1 MANEST
7 STFKMST
14 FFKTH
19 GIALLS
25 FLLISCVFYYPALQG
40 KVLEQSDIIQYN
52 GMAHSRNELRA
63 AGEESYYTQNAFGG
77 MPTYQLGAQYA
88 YQGVKMLDRVIRFLP
103 RPIDYLFLYL
113 ISFYLLLSSLK
124 IDFRLSMLGSI
135 AFSLA
140 TYHLII
146 IEVGHNSK
154 AHAIGYFPL
163 VLASLFYLF
172 RTRKII
178 LPTLFLTVSMA
189 LELVA
194 NHYQMTYYLFMLIGV
209 YLLFKAYEAL
219 TTKESE
225 VFLKRL
231 GVFIVSVFWAVLLN
245 ASTIFATRQ
254 YAQFSTRSTPEISME
269 GASTN
274 AGLSFD
280 YITTYSYGI
289 AESFNL
295 FIPRLFGGSNSE
307 PLPKGSRLEQLLEKY
322 NVGPAEIESFT
333 SNAPLY
339 FGSQPIVAAPAYL
352 GASVLFLF
360 VLGLLT
366 LSFKDYKWLY
376 FSMIMALLLSF
387 GKNLSFLSHLFV
399 DYFPLYNKFR
409 AVSSIQVL
417 LSFSVPIIAVLGL
430 RKWLLSPSTQSLI
443 RALMV
448 SLIIIGVGAL
458 LPFILGFSGVND
470 ISYESAYGQEF
481 MDALR
486 SDRTALALKDSL
498 RSFLIILVVCTV
510 LYLYSRRLKD
520 ALIYLV
526 LAAVLLDLGG
536 VAYRYT
542 SVDHFQSKREF
553 QNPIPLTDA
562 DKDIQ
567 SDSTYFRVFNL
578 NEGLNGA
585 TTAYHH
591 RSIGGYHA
599 AKPAY
604 ISQIFD
610 YHIANENYEVLDL
623 LNIKYL
629 ISNDEEGRRIASPY
643 PSSKGPIWVA
653 KSIDYQPSLKESF
666 LNLPLIS
673 QTESIEINELFS
685 FDYEEHRTLSEVEWV
700 AVSSFKENQISYRYQ
715 LDSPAFVVFSEWYY
729 SPSPEDW
736 VLRTSKGESLK
747 IYRTNYSFMG
757 AMLPEGQGEITLSF
771 EPKIVSQTLWIRV
784 IAQIGLLA
792 LVIVAIIIYRGKAE

>member
-1 MANEST
+1 MAIEST
-7 STFKMST
+7 TTFKRST

-19 GIALLS
+19 GVALLF
-25 FLLISCVFYYPALQG
+25 FLLLSCVFYYPALQG

-52 GMAHSRNELRA
+52 GMAHLRNELRA

-88 YQGVKMLDRVIRFLP
+88 YQGIKTIDRLIRFLP

-113 ISFYLLLSSLK
+113 ISFYILLSSLK
-124 IDFRLSMLGSI
+124 IDFKLSILGSL

-163 VLASLFYLF
+163 VLASLLYLF
-172 RTRKII
+172 RSRKII
-178 LPTLFLTVSMA
+178 LPTLFLTLSMA
-189 LELVA
+189 LELAA
-194 NHYQMTYYLFMLIGV
+194 NHYQMTYYLFMLIGM
-209 YLLFKAYEAL
+209 YLLFRAYQAI
-219 TTKESE
+219 TVKEG
-225 VFLKRL
+225 VLFLKRL
-231 GVFIVSVFWAVLLN
+231 GVFIVSVSWAVLLN

-254 YAQFSTRSTPEISME
+254 YAQFSTRSTPEISIE

-274 AGLSFD
+274 SGLSFD
-280 YITTYSYGI
+280 YITAYSYGI

-307 PLPKGSRLEQLLEKY
+307 RLPKGSHLELLLKKY
-322 NVGPAEIESFT
+322 NLSPTEIENFT
-333 SNAPLY
+333 NSSPLY

-352 GASVLFLF
+352 GASVLLLF
-360 VLGLLT
+360 VLGLIT

-376 FSMIMALLLSF
+376 FSMLLALFLSF
-387 GKNLSFLSHLFV
+387 GKNLSFLSHLFI

-409 AVSSIQVL
+409 AVSSIQVI
-417 LSFSVPIIAVLGL
+417 LSFTVPIIAVLGL
-430 RKWLLSPSTQSLI
+430 RKWLSSPSTQSLM
-443 RALMV
+443 RALIICLIV
-448 SLIIIGVGAL
+448 ISLGTL
-458 LPFILGFSGVND
+458 LPFTLGFSGAND
-470 ISYESAYGQEF
+470 ISYESAYGPEF
-481 MDALR
+481 MEALR

-510 LYLYSRRLKD
+510 LYIYSKRLKEV
-520 ALIYLV
+520 LLYLV
-526 LAAVLLDLGG
+526 VGAVLLDLGG

-562 DKDIQ
+562 DKEIQ
-567 SDSTYFRVFNL
+567 SDNGYYRVFNL

-599 AKPAY
+599 AKPAF
-604 ISQIFD
+604 ISQIFE

-629 ISNDEEGRRIASPY
+629 ISNDEEGRIASSY
-643 PSSKGPIWVA
+643 PNSKGPVWIA
-653 KSIDYQPSLKESF
+653 RSIDYQPSLKESF

-673 QTESIEINELFS
+673 QSESIEINEPFS
-685 FDYEEHRTLSEVEWV
+685 FDYEENRALSKHEFVE
-700 AVSSFKENQISYRYQ
+700 VSSFKESQISYRYR
-715 LDSPAFVVFSEWYY
+715 LESPAFVIFSEWYY

-736 VLRTSKGESLK
+736 VLRRSNGESQK
-747 IYRTNYSFMG
+747 IYRTNYAFMG
-757 AMLPEGQGEITLSF
+757 AMLPEGEGEITLSF
-771 EPKIVSQTLWIRV
+771 EPKIISQTLWIRI

-792 LVIVAIIIYRGKAE
+792 LFLVAIVVYRGKAE

>member
-1 MANEST
+1 MAIEST
-7 STFKMST
+7 TTFKMST
-14 FFKTH
+14 FLRTH

-25 FLLISCVFYYPALQG
+25 FLVISCVFYYPALQG

-52 GMAHSRNELRA
+52 GMAHLRNELRA

-88 YQGVKMLDRVIRFLP
+88 YQGVKAIDRLIRFLP

-113 ISFYLLLSSLK
+113 ISFYILLSTLK
-124 IDFRLSMLGSI
+124 IDFKLSMLGSL

-163 VLASLFYLF
+163 VLASLLYLF
-172 RTRKII
+172 RSRKII
-178 LPTLFLTVSMA
+178 LPTLFLTLSMA
-189 LELVA
+189 LELAA
-194 NHYQMTYYLFMLIGV
+194 NHYQMTYYLFMLIGM
-209 YLLFKAYEAL
+209 YLLFRAYQAI
-219 TTKESE
+219 TVKEG
-225 VFLKRL
+225 VLFLKRL
-231 GVFIVSVFWAVLLN
+231 GVFIVSVSWAVLLN

-254 YAQFSTRSTPEISME
+254 YAQFSTRSTPEISIE

-274 AGLSFD
+274 SGLSFD
-280 YITTYSYGI
+280 YITAYSYGI

-307 PLPKGSRLEQLLEKY
+307 RLPKGSHLELLLKKY
-322 NVGPAEIESFT
+322 NLSPTEIENFT
-333 SNAPLY
+333 NSSPLY

-352 GASVLFLF
+352 GASVLLLF
-360 VLGLLT
+360 VLGLIT

-376 FSMIMALLLSF
+376 FSMLLALFLSF

-409 AVSSIQVL
+409 AVSSIQVI
-417 LSFSVPIIAVLGL
+417 LSFTVPIIAVLGL
-430 RKWLLSPSTQSLI
+430 RKWLSSPSTQSLMK
-443 RALMV
+443 ALII
-448 SLIIIGVGAL
+448 SLIVISLGIL
-458 LPFILGFSGVND
+458 LPFTLGFSGAND
-470 ISYESAYGQEF
+470 ISYESAYGPEF

-486 SDRTALALKDSL
+486 SDRTVLALKDSL

-510 LYLYSRRLKD
+510 LYIYSKRLKEV
-520 ALIYLV
+520 LLYLV
-526 LAAVLLDLGG
+526 VGAVLLDLGG

-562 DKDIQ
+562 DKEIQ
-567 SDSTYFRVFNL
+567 SDNGYYRVFNL

-599 AKPAY
+599 AKPAF
-604 ISQIFD
+604 ISQIFE

-629 ISNDEEGRRIASPY
+629 ISNDEEGRIASSY
-643 PSSKGPIWVA
+643 PNSKGPVWIA
-653 KSIDYQPSLKESF
+653 RSIDYQPSLKESF

-673 QTESIEINELFS
+673 QSESIEINEPFS
-685 FDYEEHRTLSEVEWV
+685 FDYEENRAFSEHEFVE
-700 AVSSFKENQISYRYQ
+700 VSSFKESQISYRYR
-715 LDSPAFVVFSEWYY
+715 LESPAFVIFSEWYY

-736 VLRTSKGESLK
+736 VLRRNNGESLK
-747 IYRTNYSFMG
+747 IYRTNYAFMG
-757 AMLPEGQGEITLSF
+757 AMLSEGEGDVTLSF
-771 EPKIVSQTLWIRV
+771 EPKIISQTLWIRI

-792 LVIVAIIIYRGKAE
+792 LFLVAIVVYRGKAE

>member
-1 MANEST
+1 MAIEST
-7 STFKMST
+7 TTFKMST
-14 FFKTH
+14 FLRTH

-52 GMAHSRNELRA
+52 GMAHLRNELRA

-88 YQGVKMLDRVIRFLP
+88 YQGVKALDRAIRFLP

-113 ISFYLLLSSLK
+113 ISFYILLSSLK
-124 IDFRLSMLGSI
+124 IDFRLSMLGSL

-140 TYHLII
+140 TYHIII

-163 VLASLFYLF
+163 VLASLLYLF
-172 RTRKII
+172 RSRKIL
-178 LPTLFLTVSMA
+178 LPALFLTLSIA

-209 YLLFKAYEAL
+209 YLLFKAYEAI
-219 TTKESE
+219 TAQEGG

-231 GVFIVSVFWAVLLN
+231 GVFTLSAIWAVLLN

-254 YAQFSTRSTPEISME
+254 YAEFSTRSTPEISID

-274 AGLSFD
+274 SGLSFD

-307 PLPKGSRLEQLLEKY
+307 RLPKGSHLELLLKRY
-322 NVGPAEIESFT
+322 NLGSAEIENFT
-333 SNAPLY
+333 NSAPLY

-352 GASVLFLF
+352 GASVFLLF
-360 VLGLLT
+360 VLGLFT

-376 FSMIMALLLSF
+376 IAMLLALLLSF
-387 GKNLSFLSHLFV
+387 GKNFSFLSHFFV

-409 AVSSIQVL
+409 AVSSIQVI
-417 LSFSVPIIAVLGL
+417 LSFTVPIIAVLGL
-430 RKWLLSPSTQSLI
+430 RKWLSAPSTQTLT
-443 RALMV
+443 RALMI

-458 LPFILGFSGVND
+458 LPFTLGFSGVND
-470 ISYESAYGQEF
+470 ISYETAYGPEF
-481 MDALR
+481 MEALR

-498 RSFLIILVVCTV
+498 RSFLIVLIVCTV
-510 LYLYSRRLKD
+510 LYLYSKRLNG

-526 LAAVLLDLGG
+526 VGAVLLDLGG

-562 DKDIQ
+562 DKNIQ
-567 SDSTYFRVFNL
+567 SDRSYYRVFNL

-599 AKPAY
+599 AKPAF

-629 ISNDEEGRRIASPY
+629 ISNDEEGRKIASTY
-643 PSSKGPIWVA
+643 PSSKGAIWVA
-653 KSIDYQPSLKESF
+653 KSMDYQPSLQESF

-673 QTESIEINELFS
+673 QSESIEINEPFS
-685 FDYEEHRTLSEVEWV
+685 FDYEENRTLSELEFVE
-700 AVSSFKENQISYRYQ
+700 VSSFKENQISYRYR

-736 VLRTSKGESLK
+736 VLRTNTGESLK
-747 IYRTNYSFMG
+747 IFRTNYSFMG
-757 AMLPEGQGEITLSF
+757 AMLSEGEGEITLSF
-771 EPKIVSQTLWIRV
+771 EPKIVSQTLWIRI
-784 IAQIGLLA
+784 IAQMGLLA
-792 LVIVAIIIYRGKAE
+792 LIAVTIIVYRGKAE

>member
-1 MANEST
+1 MAIEST
-7 STFKMST
+7 TTFKRST

-19 GIALLS
+19 GVALLF
-25 FLLISCVFYYPALQG
+25 FLLLSCVFYYPALQG

-52 GMAHSRNELRA
+52 GMAHLRNELRA

-88 YQGVKMLDRVIRFLP
+88 YQGIKTIDRLIRFLP

-113 ISFYLLLSSLK
+113 ISFYILLSSLK
-124 IDFRLSMLGSI
+124 IDFKLSILGSL

-163 VLASLFYLF
+163 VLASLLYLF
-172 RTRKII
+172 RSRKII
-178 LPTLFLTVSMA
+178 LPTLFLTLSMA
-189 LELVA
+189 LELAA
-194 NHYQMTYYLFMLIGV
+194 NHYQMTYYLFMLIGM
-209 YLLFKAYEAL
+209 YLLFRAYQAI
-219 TTKESE
+219 TVKEG
-225 VFLKRL
+225 VLFLKRL
-231 GVFIVSVFWAVLLN
+231 GVFIVSVSWAVLLN

-254 YAQFSTRSTPEISME
+254 YAQFSTRSTPEISIE

-274 AGLSFD
+274 SGLSFD
-280 YITTYSYGI
+280 YITAYSYGI

-307 PLPKGSRLEQLLEKY
+307 RLPKGSHLELLLKKY
-322 NVGPAEIESFT
+322 NLSPTEIENFT
-333 SNAPLY
+333 NSSPLY
-339 FGSQPIVAAPAYL
+339 FGSQPIVASPAYL
-352 GASVLFLF
+352 GASVLLLF
-360 VLGLLT
+360 VLGLIT

-376 FSMIMALLLSF
+376 FSMLLALFLSF
-387 GKNLSFLSHLFV
+387 GKNLSFLSHLFI

-409 AVSSIQVL
+409 AVSSIQVI
-417 LSFSVPIIAVLGL
+417 LSFTVPIIAVLGL
-430 RKWLLSPSTQSLI
+430 RKWLSSPSTQSLMK
-443 RALMV
+443 ALII
-448 SLIIIGVGAL
+448 SLIVISLGTL
-458 LPFILGFSGVND
+458 LPFTLGFSGAND
-470 ISYESAYGQEF
+470 ISYESAYGPEF

-510 LYLYSRRLKD
+510 LYIYSKRLKEV
-520 ALIYLV
+520 LLYLV
-526 LAAVLLDLGG
+526 VGAVLLDLGG

-562 DKDIQ
+562 DKEIQ
-567 SDSTYFRVFNL
+567 SDNGYYRVFNL

-599 AKPAY
+599 AKPAF
-604 ISQIFD
+604 ISQIFE

-629 ISNDEEGRRIASPY
+629 ISNDEEGRIASSY
-643 PSSKGPIWVA
+643 PNSKGPVWIA
-653 KSIDYQPSLKESF
+653 RSIDYQPSLKESF

-673 QTESIEINELFS
+673 QSESIEINEPFS
-685 FDYEEHRTLSEVEWV
+685 FDYEENRALSKHEFVE
-700 AVSSFKENQISYRYQ
+700 VSSFKESQISYRYR
-715 LDSPAFVVFSEWYY
+715 LESPAFVIFSEWYY

-736 VLRTSKGESLK
+736 VLRRNNGESLK
-747 IYRTNYSFMG
+747 IYRTNYAFMG
-757 AMLPEGQGEITLSF
+757 AMLSEGEGEITLSF
-771 EPKIVSQTLWIRV
+771 EPKIISQTLWIRI

-792 LVIVAIIIYRGKAE
+792 LFLVAIVVYRGKAE

>member
-1 MANEST
+1 MAIEST
-7 STFKMST
+7 TTFKRST

-19 GIALLS
+19 GVALLF
-25 FLLISCVFYYPALQG
+25 FLLLSCVFYYPALQG

-52 GMAHSRNELRA
+52 GMAHLRNELRA

-88 YQGVKMLDRVIRFLP
+88 YQGIKTIDRLIRFLP

-113 ISFYLLLSSLK
+113 ISFYILLSSLK
-124 IDFRLSMLGSI
+124 IDFKLSILGSL

-163 VLASLFYLF
+163 VLASLLYLF
-172 RTRKII
+172 RSRKII
-178 LPTLFLTVSMA
+178 LPTLFLTLSMA
-189 LELVA
+189 LELAA
-194 NHYQMTYYLFMLIGV
+194 NHYQMTYYLFMLIGM
-209 YLLFKAYEAL
+209 YLLFRAYQAI
-219 TTKESE
+219 TVKEG
-225 VFLKRL
+225 VLFLKRL
-231 GVFIVSVFWAVLLN
+231 GVFIVSVSWAVLLN

-254 YAQFSTRSTPEISME
+254 YAQFSTRSTPEISIE

-274 AGLSFD
+274 SGLSFD
-280 YITTYSYGI
+280 YITAYSYGI

-307 PLPKGSRLEQLLEKY
+307 RLPKGSHLELLLKKY
-322 NVGPAEIESFT
+322 NLSPTEIENFT
-333 SNAPLY
+333 NSSPLY

-352 GASVLFLF
+352 GASVLLLF
-360 VLGLLT
+360 ILGLIT

-376 FSMIMALLLSF
+376 FSMLLALFLSF
-387 GKNLSFLSHLFV
+387 GKNLSFLSHLFI

-409 AVSSIQVL
+409 AVSSIQVI
-417 LSFSVPIIAVLGL
+417 LSFTVPIIAVLGL
-430 RKWLLSPSTQSLI
+430 RKWLSSPSTQSLMK
-443 RALMV
+443 ALII
-448 SLIIIGVGAL
+448 SLIVISLGTL
-458 LPFILGFSGVND
+458 LPFTLGFSGAND
-470 ISYESAYGQEF
+470 ISYESAYGPEF
-481 MDALR
+481 MEALR

-510 LYLYSRRLKD
+510 LYIYSKRLKEV
-520 ALIYLV
+520 LLYLV
-526 LAAVLLDLGG
+526 VGAVLLDLGG

-562 DKDIQ
+562 DKEIQ
-567 SDSTYFRVFNL
+567 SDNGYYRVFNL

-599 AKPAY
+599 AKPAF
-604 ISQIFD
+604 ISQIFE

-629 ISNDEEGRRIASPY
+629 ISNDEEGRIASSY
-643 PSSKGPIWVA
+643 PNSKGPVWIA
-653 KSIDYQPSLKESF
+653 RSIDYQPSLKESF

-673 QTESIEINELFS
+673 QSESIEINEPFS
-685 FDYEEHRTLSEVEWV
+685 FDYEENRTLSEHEFVE
-700 AVSSFKENQISYRYQ
+700 VSSFKESKISYRYR
-715 LDSPAFVVFSEWYY
+715 LDSPAFVIFSEWYY

-736 VLRTSKGESLK
+736 VLRRSNGESQK
-747 IYRTNYSFMG
+747 IYRTNYAFMG
-757 AMLPEGQGEITLSF
+757 AMLSEGEGEITLSF
-771 EPKIVSQTLWIRV
+771 EPKIISQTLWIRI

-792 LVIVAIIIYRGKAE
+792 LFLVAIVVYRGKAE

>member
-1 MANEST
+1 MAIEST
-7 STFKMST
+7 TTFKRST

-19 GIALLS
+19 GVALLF
-25 FLLISCVFYYPALQG
+25 FLLLSCVFYYPALQG

-52 GMAHSRNELRA
+52 GMAHLRNELRA

-88 YQGVKMLDRVIRFLP
+88 YQGIKTIDRLIRFLP

-113 ISFYLLLSSLK
+113 ISFYILLSSLK
-124 IDFRLSMLGSI
+124 IDFKLSILGSL

-163 VLASLFYLF
+163 VLASLLYLF
-172 RTRKII
+172 RSRKII
-178 LPTLFLTVSMA
+178 LPTLFLTLSMA
-189 LELVA
+189 LELAA
-194 NHYQMTYYLFMLIGV
+194 NHYQMTYYLFMLIGM
-209 YLLFKAYEAL
+209 YLLFRAYQAI
-219 TTKESE
+219 TVKEG
-225 VFLKRL
+225 VLFLKRL
-231 GVFIVSVFWAVLLN
+231 GVFIVSVSWAVLLN

-254 YAQFSTRSTPEISME
+254 YAQFSTRSTPEISIE

-274 AGLSFD
+274 SGLSFD
-280 YITTYSYGI
+280 YITAYSYGI

-307 PLPKGSRLEQLLEKY
+307 RLPKGSHLELLLKKY
-322 NVGPAEIESFT
+322 NLSPTEIENFT
-333 SNAPLY
+333 NSSPLY

-352 GASVLFLF
+352 GASVLLLF
-360 VLGLLT
+360 VLGLIT

-376 FSMIMALLLSF
+376 FSMLLALFLSF

-409 AVSSIQVL
+409 AVSSIQVI
-417 LSFSVPIIAVLGL
+417 LSFTVPIIAVLGL
-430 RKWLLSPSTQSLI
+430 RKWLSSPSTQSLMK
-443 RALMV
+443 ALII
-448 SLIIIGVGAL
+448 SLIVISLGIL
-458 LPFILGFSGVND
+458 LPFTLGFSGAND
-470 ISYESAYGQEF
+470 ISYESAYGPEF

-510 LYLYSRRLKD
+510 LYIYSKRLKEV
-520 ALIYLV
+520 LLYLV
-526 LAAVLLDLGG
+526 VGAVLLDLGG

-562 DKDIQ
+562 DKEIQ
-567 SDSTYFRVFNL
+567 SDNGYYRVFNL

-599 AKPAY
+599 AKPAF
-604 ISQIFD
+604 ISQIFE

-629 ISNDEEGRRIASPY
+629 ISNDEEGRIASSY
-643 PSSKGPIWVA
+643 PNSKGPVWIA
-653 KSIDYQPSLKESF
+653 RSIDYQPSLKESF

-673 QTESIEINELFS
+673 QSESIEINEPFS
-685 FDYEEHRTLSEVEWV
+685 FDYEENRAFSKHEFVE
-700 AVSSFKENQISYRYQ
+700 VSSFKESQISYRYR
-715 LDSPAFVVFSEWYY
+715 LESPAFVIFSEWYY

-736 VLRTSKGESLK
+736 VLRRDNGESLK
-747 IYRTNYSFMG
+747 IYRTNYAFMG
-757 AMLPEGQGEITLSF
+757 AMLSEGEGDVTLSF
-771 EPKIVSQTLWIRV
+771 EPKIISQTLWIRI

-792 LVIVAIIIYRGKAE
+792 LFLVAIVVYRGKAE

>member
-25 FLLISCVFYYPALQG
+25 FLLISCIFYYPALQG

-88 YQGVKMLDRVIRFLP
+88 YQGVKTLDRIIRFLP

-146 IEVGHNSK
+146 IEVGHNAK

-163 VLASLFYLF
+163 VLASLLYLF
-172 RTRKII
+172 RSRKFI
-178 LPTLFLTVSMA
+178 LPTLFLTLSMA

-209 YLLFKAYEAL
+209 YLLFKAYEAI
-219 TTKESE
+219 TAKEG
-225 VFLKRL
+225 VVYLKRI
-231 GVFIVSVFWAVLLN
+231 GVFIVSILWAVLLN

-254 YAQFSTRSTPEISME
+254 YAQFSTRSTPEISLE

-274 AGLSFD
+274 SGLSFE

-307 PLPKGSRLEQLLEKY
+307 PLPKGSHLELLLKKY
-322 NVGPAEIESFT
+322 NIGPAEIENFT

-360 VLGLLT
+360 VLGLIT

-376 FSMIMALLLSF
+376 FSMIMALFLSF

-409 AVSSIQVL
+409 AVSSIQVI

-430 RKWLLSPSTQSLI
+430 RKWLMSPSTQSLI
-443 RALMV
+443 KALMI
-448 SLIIIGVGAL
+448 SLIIIGVGTL
-458 LPFILGFSGVND
+458 LPFIIGFSGVND
-470 ISYESAYGQEF
+470 ISYESAYGPEF

-486 SDRTALALKDSL
+486 SDRTELALKDSL
-498 RSFLIILVVCTV
+498 RSFL
-510 LYLYSRRLKD
+510 
-520 ALIYLV
+520 
-526 LAAVLLDLGG
+526 
-536 VAYRYT
+536 
-542 SVDHFQSKREF
+542 
-553 QNPIPLTDA
+553 
-562 DKDIQ
+562 
-567 SDSTYFRVFNL
+567 
-578 NEGLNGA
+578 
-585 TTAYHH
+585 
-591 RSIGGYHA
+591 
-599 AKPAY
+599 
-604 ISQIFD
+604 
-610 YHIANENYEVLDL
+610 
-623 LNIKYL
+623 
-629 ISNDEEGRRIASPY
+629 
-643 PSSKGPIWVA
+643 
-653 KSIDYQPSLKESF
+653 SF
-666 LNLPLIS
+666 
-673 QTESIEINELFS
+673 
-685 FDYEEHRTLSEVEWV
+685 
-700 AVSSFKENQISYRYQ
+700 
-715 LDSPAFVVFSEWYY
+715 
-729 SPSPEDW
+729 
-736 VLRTSKGESLK
+736 
-747 IYRTNYSFMG
+747 
-757 AMLPEGQGEITLSF
+757 
-771 EPKIVSQTLWIRV
+771 
-784 IAQIGLLA
+784 
-792 LVIVAIIIYRGKAE
+792 

>member
-1 MANEST
+1 MAIEST
-7 STFKMST
+7 TTFKRST

-19 GIALLS
+19 GVALLF
-25 FLLISCVFYYPALQG
+25 FLLLSCVFYYPALQG

-52 GMAHSRNELRA
+52 GMAHLRNELRA

-88 YQGVKMLDRVIRFLP
+88 YQGIKTIDRLIRFLP

-113 ISFYLLLSSLK
+113 ISFYILLSSLK
-124 IDFRLSMLGSI
+124 IDFKLSILGSL

-163 VLASLFYLF
+163 VLASLLYLF
-172 RTRKII
+172 RSRKII
-178 LPTLFLTVSMA
+178 LPTLFLTLSMA
-189 LELVA
+189 LELAA
-194 NHYQMTYYLFMLIGV
+194 NHYQMTYYLFMLIGM
-209 YLLFKAYEAL
+209 YLLFRAYQAI
-219 TTKESE
+219 TVKEG
-225 VFLKRL
+225 VLFLKRL
-231 GVFIVSVFWAVLLN
+231 GVFIVSVSWAVLLN

-254 YAQFSTRSTPEISME
+254 YAQFSTRSTPEISIE

-274 AGLSFD
+274 SGLSFD
-280 YITTYSYGI
+280 YITAYSYGI

-307 PLPKGSRLEQLLEKY
+307 RLPKGSHLELLLKKY
-322 NVGPAEIESFT
+322 NLSPTEIENFT
-333 SNAPLY
+333 NSSPLY

-352 GASVLFLF
+352 GASVLLLF
-360 VLGLLT
+360 ILGLIT

-376 FSMIMALLLSF
+376 FSMLLALFLSF
-387 GKNLSFLSHLFV
+387 GKNLSFLSHLFI

-409 AVSSIQVL
+409 AVSSIQVI
-417 LSFSVPIIAVLGL
+417 LSFTVPIIAVLGL
-430 RKWLLSPSTQSLI
+430 RKWLSSPSTQSLMK
-443 RALMV
+443 ALII
-448 SLIIIGVGAL
+448 SLILISLGIL
-458 LPFILGFSGVND
+458 LPFTLGFSGAND
-470 ISYESAYGQEF
+470 ISYESAYGPEF

-498 RSFLIILVVCTV
+498 RSFLIILVICTV
-510 LYLYSRRLKD
+510 LYIYSKRLKEV
-520 ALIYLV
+520 LIYLV
-526 LAAVLLDLGG
+526 VGAVLFDLGG

-562 DKDIQ
+562 DKEIQ
-567 SDSTYFRVFNL
+567 SDNGYYRVFNL

-599 AKPAY
+599 AKPAF
-604 ISQIFD
+604 ISQIFE

-629 ISNDEEGRRIASPY
+629 ISNDEEGRIASSY
-643 PSSKGPIWVA
+643 PNSKGPVWIA
-653 KSIDYQPSLKESF
+653 RSIDYQPSLKESF

-673 QTESIEINELFS
+673 QSESIEINEPFS
-685 FDYEEHRTLSEVEWV
+685 FDYEENRALSKHEFVE
-700 AVSSFKENQISYRYQ
+700 VSSFKESQISYRYR
-715 LDSPAFVVFSEWYY
+715 LESPAFVIFSEWYY

-736 VLRTSKGESLK
+736 VLRRNNGESLK
-747 IYRTNYSFMG
+747 IYRTNYAFMG
-757 AMLPEGQGEITLSF
+757 AMLSEGEGEITLSF
-771 EPKIVSQTLWIRV
+771 EPKIISQTLWIRI

-792 LVIVAIIIYRGKAE
+792 LFLVAIVVYRGKAE

>member
-1 MANEST
+1 MAIEST
-7 STFKMST
+7 TTFKRST

-19 GIALLS
+19 GVALLF
-25 FLLISCVFYYPALQG
+25 FLLLSCVFYYPALQG

-52 GMAHSRNELRA
+52 GMAHLRNELRA

-88 YQGVKMLDRVIRFLP
+88 YQGVKTLDRLIRFLP

-113 ISFYLLLSSLK
+113 ITFYILLSSLK
-124 IDFRLSMLGSI
+124 IDFKLSILGSL

-163 VLASLFYLF
+163 VLASLLYLF
-172 RTRKII
+172 RSRKII
-178 LPTLFLTVSMA
+178 LPTLFLTLSMA
-189 LELVA
+189 LELAA
-194 NHYQMTYYLFMLIGV
+194 NHYQMTYYLFMLIGM
-209 YLLFKAYEAL
+209 YLLFRAYQAI
-219 TTKESE
+219 TVKEG
-225 VFLKRL
+225 VLFLKRL
-231 GVFIVSVFWAVLLN
+231 GVFIVSVSWAVLLN

-254 YAQFSTRSTPEISME
+254 YAQFSTRSTPEISIE

-274 AGLSFD
+274 SGLSFD
-280 YITTYSYGI
+280 YITAYSYGI

-307 PLPKGSRLEQLLEKY
+307 RLPKGSHLELLLKKY
-322 NVGPAEIESFT
+322 NLSPTEIENFT
-333 SNAPLY
+333 NSSPLY

-352 GASVLFLF
+352 GASVLLLF
-360 VLGLLT
+360 VLGLIT

-376 FSMIMALLLSF
+376 FSMLLALFLSF
-387 GKNLSFLSHLFV
+387 GKNLSFLSHLFI

-409 AVSSIQVL
+409 AVSSIQVI
-417 LSFSVPIIAVLGL
+417 LSFTVPIIAVLGL
-430 RKWLLSPSTQSLI
+430 RKWLSSPSTQSLMK
-443 RALMV
+443 ALII
-448 SLIIIGVGAL
+448 SLIVISLGIL
-458 LPFILGFSGVND
+458 LPFTLGFSGAND
-470 ISYESAYGQEF
+470 ISYESAYGPEF

-510 LYLYSRRLKD
+510 LYIYSKRLKEV
-520 ALIYLV
+520 LLYLV
-526 LAAVLLDLGG
+526 VGAVLLDLGG

-562 DKDIQ
+562 DKEIQ
-567 SDSTYFRVFNL
+567 SDNGYYRVFNL

-599 AKPAY
+599 AKPAF
-604 ISQIFD
+604 ISQIFE

-629 ISNDEEGRRIASPY
+629 ISNDEEGRIASSY
-643 PSSKGPIWVA
+643 PNSKGPVWIA
-653 KSIDYQPSLKESF
+653 RSIDYQPSLKESF

-673 QTESIEINELFS
+673 QSESIEINEPFS
-685 FDYEEHRTLSEVEWV
+685 FDYEENRTLSEHEFVE
-700 AVSSFKENQISYRYQ
+700 VSSFKESKISYRYR
-715 LDSPAFVVFSEWYY
+715 LDSPAFVIFSEWYY

-736 VLRTSKGESLK
+736 VLRRSNGESQK
-747 IYRTNYSFMG
+747 IYRTNYAFMG
-757 AMLPEGQGEITLSF
+757 AMLSEGEGEITLSF
-771 EPKIVSQTLWIRV
+771 EPKIISQTLWIRI

-792 LVIVAIIIYRGKAE
+792 LFLVAIVVYRGKAE

>member
-1 MANEST
+1 MAIESST
-7 STFKMST
+7 TFKMST

-19 GIALLS
+19 GLAILS
-25 FLLISCVFYYPALQG
+25 FLVISCVFYYPALQG

-52 GMAHSRNELRA
+52 GMAHLRNELRA

-88 YQGVKMLDRVIRFLP
+88 YQGIKTLDRVIRFLP

-113 ISFYLLLSSLK
+113 ITFYILLTSLK
-124 IDFRLSMLGSI
+124 INFRLSMLGSL

-163 VLASLFYLF
+163 VLASLLYLF
-172 RTRKII
+172 RSRKII
-178 LPTLFLTVSMA
+178 LPTLFLTLSMA

-194 NHYQMTYYLFMLIGV
+194 NHYQMTYYLFMLIGM
-209 YLLFKAYEAL
+209 YLLFRAYAAITE
-219 TTKESE
+219 KEGV

-231 GVFIVSVFWAVLLN
+231 GVFIVSVSWAVLLN

-254 YAQFSTRSTPEISME
+254 YAQFSTRSTPEISIE
-269 GASTN
+269 GVSTN
-274 AGLSFD
+274 SGLSFE

-307 PLPKGSRLEQLLEKY
+307 RLPEGSHLELLLKKY
-322 NVGPAEIESFT
+322 NLSPIEIENFT
-333 SNAPLY
+333 NSSPLY

-352 GASVLFLF
+352 GASVLLLF
-360 VLGLLT
+360 VLGLIT

-376 FSMIMALLLSF
+376 FSMLLALFLSF

-409 AVSSIQVL
+409 AVSSIQVI
-417 LSFSVPIIAVLGL
+417 LSFTVPIIAVLGL
-430 RKWLLSPSTQSLI
+430 RKWLSSPSTQSLMK
-443 RALMV
+443 ALII
-448 SLIIIGVGAL
+448 SLIVISLGTL
-458 LPFILGFSGVND
+458 LPFTLGFSGAND
-470 ISYESAYGQEF
+470 ISYESAYGPEF

-510 LYLYSRRLKD
+510 LYFYSKRLKEV
-520 ALIYLV
+520 LIYLV
-526 LAAVLLDLGG
+526 VGAVLLDLGG

-542 SVDHFQSKREF
+542 SAHRFQSKREF

-562 DKDIQ
+562 DKEIQ
-567 SDSTYFRVFNL
+567 SDNGYYRVFNL

-599 AKPAY
+599 AKPAF

-629 ISNDEEGRRIASPY
+629 ISNDEEGRIASSY
-643 PSSKGPIWVA
+643 PNSKGPVWIA
-653 KSIDYQPSLKESF
+653 RSIDYQPSLKESF

-673 QTESIEINELFS
+673 QSESIEINEPFS
-685 FDYEEHRTLSEVEWV
+685 FDYEENRALSKHEFVE
-700 AVSSFKENQISYRYQ
+700 VSSFKESQISYRYR
-715 LDSPAFVVFSEWYY
+715 LDSPAYVVFSEWYY

-736 VLRTSKGESLK
+736 VLRSNHSESLK

-757 AMLPEGQGEITLSF
+757 AILTEGEGEITLSF
-771 EPKIVSQTLWIRV
+771 EPKIVSQTLWIRI

-792 LVIVAIIIYRGKAE
+792 LIVVAIIVYRGKAE

>member
-1 MANEST
+1 MAIEST
-7 STFKMST
+7 TTFKRST

-19 GIALLS
+19 GVALLF
-25 FLLISCVFYYPALQG
+25 FLLLSCVFYYPALQG

-52 GMAHSRNELRA
+52 GMAHLRNELRA

-88 YQGVKMLDRVIRFLP
+88 YQGIKTIDRLIRFLP

-113 ISFYLLLSSLK
+113 ISFYILLSSLK
-124 IDFRLSMLGSI
+124 IDFKLSMLGSL

-163 VLASLFYLF
+163 VLASLLYLF
-172 RTRKII
+172 RSRKII
-178 LPTLFLTVSMA
+178 LPTLFLTLSMA
-189 LELVA
+189 LELAA
-194 NHYQMTYYLFMLIGV
+194 NHYQMTYYLFMLIGM
-209 YLLFKAYEAL
+209 YLLFRAYQAI
-219 TTKESE
+219 TVKEG
-225 VFLKRL
+225 VLFLKRL
-231 GVFIVSVFWAVLLN
+231 GVFIVSVSWAVLLN

-254 YAQFSTRSTPEISME
+254 YAQFSTRSTPEISIE

-274 AGLSFD
+274 SGLSFD
-280 YITTYSYGI
+280 YITAYSYGI

-307 PLPKGSRLEQLLEKY
+307 RLPKGSHLELLLKKY
-322 NVGPAEIESFT
+322 NLSPTEIENFT
-333 SNAPLY
+333 NSSPLY

-352 GASVLFLF
+352 GASVLLLF
-360 VLGLLT
+360 VLGLIT

-376 FSMIMALLLSF
+376 FSMLLALFLSF
-387 GKNLSFLSHLFV
+387 GKNLSFLSHLFI

-409 AVSSIQVL
+409 AVSSIQVI
-417 LSFSVPIIAVLGL
+417 LSFTVPIIAVLGL
-430 RKWLLSPSTQSLI
+430 RKWLSSPSTQSLMK
-443 RALMV
+443 ALII
-448 SLIIIGVGAL
+448 SLIVISLGIL
-458 LPFILGFSGVND
+458 LPFTLGFSGAND
-470 ISYESAYGQEF
+470 ISYESAYGPEF

-510 LYLYSRRLKD
+510 LYIYSKRLKEV
-520 ALIYLV
+520 LLYLV
-526 LAAVLLDLGG
+526 VGAVLLDLGG

-562 DKDIQ
+562 DKEIQ
-567 SDSTYFRVFNL
+567 SDNGYYRVFNL

-599 AKPAY
+599 AKPAF
-604 ISQIFD
+604 ISQIFE

-629 ISNDEEGRRIASPY
+629 ISNDEEGRIASSY
-643 PSSKGPIWVA
+643 PNSKGPVWIA
-653 KSIDYQPSLKESF
+653 RSIDYQPSLKESF

-673 QTESIEINELFS
+673 QSESIEINEPFS
-685 FDYEEHRTLSEVEWV
+685 FDYEENRTLSEHEFVE
-700 AVSSFKENQISYRYQ
+700 VSSFKESKISYRYR
-715 LDSPAFVVFSEWYY
+715 LESPAFVIFSEWYY

-736 VLRTSKGESLK
+736 VLRRDNGESLK
-747 IYRTNYSFMG
+747 IYRTNYAFMG
-757 AMLPEGQGEITLSF
+757 AMLSEGEGEITLSF
-771 EPKIVSQTLWIRV
+771 EPKIISQTLWIRI

-792 LVIVAIIIYRGKAE
+792 LFLVAIVVYRGKAE